1 MALPRVAT
9 IQDISGVGRCSLTAA
24 IPILSTMGF
33 QACPLPT
40 AVLSNQT
47 GFEDYAVVSLTG
59 QLAAS
64 VSRWKKQRMAFEGV
78 CTGFLMNTRQVH
90 LAGEFIDYARSRG
103 ALIVIDPVM
112 GDSGRVYPIFDNSMT
127 MSFAQLIKKADVITP
142 NLTEACLL
150 AEVDY
155 PQDKIPHP
163 DFVWELARSLSEKGP
178 RTVVITGVLGEDE
191 LIHNMAYVAGQD
203 KQVSASNRK
212 IGGSFS
218 GTGDILSAIV
228 CGGLLRG
235 DDIEEVLNLAGQ
247 LFERAISLSVGEG
260 ADPREGIAF
269 EPFLSLLS
277 GE

>member
-9 IQDISGVGRCSLTAA
+9 IQDISGMGRCSLTAA

-33 QACPLPT
+33 QVCPLPT

-47 GFEDYAVVSLTG
+47 GFEDYAVISLTG

-64 VSRWKKQRMAFEGV
+64 VSRWKKQRLVFEGV
-78 CTGFLMNTRQVH
+78 TTGFLMNTRQVH
-90 LAGEFIDYARSRG
+90 LAGEFIDYAKSRS
-103 ALIVIDPVM
+103 ALVVIDPVM
-112 GDSGRVYPIFDNSMT
+112 GDDGELYPIFNESMSA
-127 MSFAQLIKKADVITP
+127 SFAQLIRKADVITP

-150 AEVDY
+150 AGVDY
-155 PQDKIPHP
+155 PQEKTVHP
-163 DFVWELARSLSEKGP
+163 EFVWELARGLSEKGP
-178 RTVVITGVLGEDE
+178 RTVVITGVLGEDN
-191 LIHNMAYVAGQD
+191 LIYNMAYVAGQER
-203 KQVSASNRK
+203 QISVPNRK

-218 GTGDILSAIV
+218 GTGDMLSAIV

-235 DDIEEVLNLAGQ
+235 DDIEKALTLAGQ

-269 EPFLSLLS
+269 EPFLHILS
-277 GE
+277 EE